1 MTDRYRN
8 FDARTNHSGTCTKH
22 NTLTGA
28 VIATYVSAGSQGMS
42 GECWDTHGERDKD
55 NPLIIRKVQTMYPF
69 LSGSS
74 PSTPPYYPK
83 WVYHD
88 EYVITGQYS
97 AIDPETRF
105 PLPSA
110 AALQEAGALGA
121 ARCNPGRPH
130 IGLPTALGEAREL
143 PKMFSEIPE
152 AIFSNG
158 SRFLGEIAGRGS
170 KRPFGGLGSPAKWLR
185 EAANA
190 NLAWRFGWS
199 PFISDLAAML
209 GLTAAINQRL
219 KLLGELAAGKTI
231 RRRYHLPE
239 EKAYYDEGWKT
250 TQSIGALLSH
260 RKETNFTSQSW
271 VSTQWKL
278 QDGVSLPTAPDELA
292 DLARDLALGLN
303 GPGGLAAAWELTPWS
318 WLHDWF
324 FGLGDW
330 LGANNNALPVTL
342 AGCCWMRTCESFT
355 SMTPAASNPTWVH
368 LDSDYWMR
376 MVVKRRVPLGTV
388 LPLLPS
394 LPHLPAL
401 TGGQL
406 GILGS
411 LATQL
416 GLRRG

>member
-8 FDARTNHSGTCTKH
+8 FDKRTNHSGTCTKH
-22 NTLTGA
+22 STTTGA
-28 VIATYVSAGSQGMS
+28 VLATYASSGRRGWY
-42 GECWDTHGERDKD
+42 GECWDTFGHRDRD
-55 NPLIIRKVQTMYPF
+55 NPLCIKKIRLQYPL

-74 PSTPPYYPK
+74 PSTPPYFPK
-83 WVYHD
+83 WKYNG

-105 PLPSA
+105 ALPSA
-110 AALQEAGALGA
+110 AELQQAGSLGA

-143 PKMFSEIPE
+143 PAMLSEIPE
-152 AIFSNG
+152 AILRNG
-158 SRFLGEIAGRGS
+158 TRFLNEVAGKAS
-170 KRPFGGLGSPAKWLR
+170 KNPSKGLGSLAEWLR
-185 EAANA
+185 KAANA
-190 NLAWRFGWS
+190 NLAWRFGWA
-199 PFISDLAAML
+199 PFIADLAAML

-231 RRRYHLPE
+231 RRRYHLPKE
-239 EKAYYDEGWKT
+239 EAYYDEGQKC
-250 TQSIGALLSH
+250 TQSIGAFLYH
-260 RKETNFTSQSW
+260 RKETFFTSQAW

-278 QDGVSLPTAPDELA
+278 ADGVSLPTAPEDLA
-292 DLARDLALGLN
+292 DLARNLALGLN

-330 LGANNNALPVTL
+330 LAANNNALPVAL
-342 AGCCWMRTCESFT
+342 VSCCWMRTCS
-355 SMTPAASNPTWVH
+355 SMTTMTASAANPTWVK
-368 LDSDYWMR
+368 LDSDYWMG
-376 MVVKRRVPLGTV
+376 MQVKRRIPLGTIA
-388 LPLLPS
+388 PLLPS

-411 LATQL
+411 LAVQL
-416 GLRRG
+416 GLRR